1 MERVLSTGK
10 QGLFPSTDSFISPK
24 KPKFLSACLRGSIF
38 LSRPAGK
45 AVFAIAKA
53 EPMAWRWWPP
63 GSSLPQITV
72 AVQRC
77 PSVTGRSGPGS
88 NLGCRRV
95 SGTGIHGVWE
105 GQQRGLWA
113 PAAEAGC
120 KKIQGSQLVQPS
132 SKPASYSFYIISV
145 QGGQTQSDL
154 GTAEVCEERRRRS
167 YCCPIHFSLTVL
179 HGTDIL
185 GPFSPPRLHPAL
197 VPTGSSAAQPENR
210 SEEQWLTLHGSWLFP
225 RQLLP
230 LPALVPRRQLSL
242 SPSEEENS
250 NVVE

>member
-1 MERVLSTGK
+1 MEVVAPGQLPAPDHGGCAKVPFSHRTVWPWL
-10 QGLFPSTDSFISPK
+10 
-24 KPKFLSACLRGSIF
+24 KPWLQESEWDGDTR
-38 LSRPAGK
+38 
-45 AVFAIAKA
+45 
-53 EPMAWRWWPP
+53 
-63 GSSLPQITV
+63 
-72 AVQRC
+72 
-77 PSVTGRSGPGS
+77 
-88 NLGCRRV
+88 
-95 SGTGIHGVWE
+95 GVWE

-113 PAAEAGC
+113 PAAEADC

-154 GTAEVCEERRRRS
+154 GTTEVCEERHRRS

-197 VPTGSSAAQPENR
+197 VPTGSSAAHPENR
-210 SEEQWLTLHGSWLFP
+210 SEEPWSTLHGSWLFP
-225 RQLLP
+225 LQLLP

-242 SPSEEENS
+242 SPSEEDNS